1 MTDAV
6 ADIEFFQQQMR
17 LLEQLLYDAER
28 VIEDRD
34 HTIDCLTR
42 DLENH
47 RQHAMKVGDYE
58 RPEVVV
64 QILEHN
70 LRGWPRARWQA
81 LVDLIRCLQS
91 ETRP

>member
-1 MTDAV
+1 MTDA
-6 ADIEFFQQQMR
+6 DTIEFLQQRIRQ
-17 LLEQLLYDAER
+17 LEQLVCDGER

-34 HTIDCLTR
+34 HTIVRLRR

-47 RQHAMKVGDYE
+47 RRHAIKVADYE
-58 RPEVVV
+58 RPEVVAE
-64 QILEHN
+64 ILKHN

-81 LVDLIRCLQS
+81 LADRIRRLLS